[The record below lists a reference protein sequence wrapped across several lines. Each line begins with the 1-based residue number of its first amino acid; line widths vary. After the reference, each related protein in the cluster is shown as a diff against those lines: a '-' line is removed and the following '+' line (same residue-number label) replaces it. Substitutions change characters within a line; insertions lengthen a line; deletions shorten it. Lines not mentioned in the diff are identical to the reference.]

1 MSLKSLYTSNTVFDH
16 SASVTIPEPVI
27 ASTQA
32 LSVGNSI
39 KELYSTKP
47 ESINGG
53 VTFISYDSKTFKKP
67 SNKKPKYIFPSYA
80 KK

>member
-1 MSLKSLYTSNTVFDH
+1 MSLKSLYTSKEPVNHSVAVF
-16 SASVTIPEPVI
+16 VPEPVI

-39 KELYSTKP
+39 KELYSNQRETQ
-47 ESINGG
+47 NNG

-67 SNKKPKYIFPSYA
+67 SNKKPKYIFPSYS

>member
-1 MSLKSLYTSNTVFDH
+1 MSLKSLYKSSPVVIH
-16 SASVTIPEPVI
+16 SASVDIPEPVI

-39 KELYSTKP
+39 KELYSTQPEKP
-47 ESINGG
+47 NNN

-67 SNKKPKYIFPSYA
+67 SNKKPKYLFPSYS